1 MNSAIIWI
9 NEKFFEFEKEIK
21 NNNKE
26 IKSLRKENSNL
37 TKGLEEMDA
46 VLDIQEQYSRCNVFL
61 IHEVDEAE
69 GKDTDELS
77 LK

>member
-1 MNSAIIWI
+1 MNSAITLI
-9 NEKFFEFEKEIK
+9 NEKCVEFEKEM
-21 NNNKE
+21 NEE

-46 VLDIQEQYSRCNVFL
+46 VLDIQEQYSRCNVLL

>member
-1 MNSAIIWI
+1 M
-9 NEKFFEFEKEIK
+9 
-21 NNNKE
+21 
-26 IKSLRKENSNL
+26 RKENSNL

-46 VLDIQEQYSRCNVFL
+46 VLDIQEQYSRCNVLL

>member
-9 NEKFFEFEKEIK
+9 NEKCFEFEKEIK

-46 VLDIQEQYSRCNVFL
+46 VLDIQEQYTRCNVLL

>member
-1 MNSAIIWI
+1 MNSAITLI
-9 NEKFFEFEKEIK
+9 NEKCVEFEKEMK
-21 NNNKE
+21 NNNEE

-46 VLDIQEQYSRCNVFL
+46 VLDIQEQYSRCNVLL